1 MGGAP
6 AAAGPRRI
14 VFDGQDLRVVV
25 QPTPSRAVVVC
36 FNWGKFQGGG
46 DRFYADELMLNL
58 RMSAVGIVSKRP
70 HWYLC
75 DEWPQALAAA
85 QEAMSRHVLRVGY
98 GYSMGA
104 YAALKH
110 SKALGLDRVL
120 AFSPQWSVDPE
131 EAPWDER
138 KDWAFTPAMKG
149 MGVRP
154 EDRAGRA
161 YLFVD
166 PGFVLDWWHVER
178 LLPAGENVLVP
189 MRHCGHDTMKMLTGR
204 ESMGPIL
211 QACLHAKPA
220 EALDIVRRRRRLS
233 TRFRAYMCGTRGL
246 RRLYAG
252 DPARALHWLQV
263 GESFLPDASPVQQ
276 LKLELT
282 ERGLLPDNP
291 LSPAGAAEGA

>member
-1 MGGAP
+1 M
-6 AAAGPRRI
+6 
-14 VFDGQDLRVVV
+14 V
-25 QPTPSRAVVVC
+25 QPARSRAVVVC
-36 FNWGKFQGGG
+36 FNWGKFQTEG
-46 DRFYADELMLNL
+46 DRFYADELICNL

-85 QEAMSRHVLRVGY
+85 REAMASHVLKVGY

-138 KDWAFTPAMKG
+138 KDWAFTPSMKG
-149 MGVRP
+149 MGVRAG
-154 EDRAGRA
+154 DRAGRA

-166 PGFVLDWWHVER
+166 PGFALDWWHVER
-178 LLPAGENVLVP
+178 LLPAGDNVLVP
-189 MRHCGHDTMKMLTGR
+189 MRHCGHDTMRMLTGR

-220 EALDIVRRRRRLS
+220 DALDIVRRRRRLN
-233 TRFRAYMCGTRGL
+233 THFRAYLCGTRGL
-246 RRLYAG
+246 RRLNADDSAG
-252 DPARALHWLQV
+252 ALRWLGA
-263 GESFLPDASPVQQ
+263 GEALVPEASPVQQ
-276 LKLELT
+276 LRLRLT
-282 ERGLLPDNP
+282 EQGLLADN
-291 LSPAGAAEGA
+291 SPSTEGAASGT